1 MIQRVWKT
9 VAAFFL
15 LAAICFAAE
24 PPAPYGPLPSERQLQ
39 WHETEFYAFIHFTTN
54 TFTDKEWGYGDESE
68 SVFNPTA
75 FDADQIVQTCRDAGM
90 KGVVLTCK
98 HHDGFCLWPSKY
110 TEHSVK
116 KSPWKDG
123 KGDVV
128 REISDACRKYG
139 LKFGVY
145 LSPWDRNHKDYGKP
159 EYLEY
164 FRNQL
169 RELLTNYG
177 PIFEVWFDGA
187 NGGDGYYGG
196 AREKRSI
203 DNSTYY
209 DWPNTWAIVREL
221 QPGAAMFSDVGPDTR
236 WVGTEAGYAGDPC
249 WATITDEGWYPG
261 HAPSDQLLTGHRNG
275 KKWLPAET
283 NVSIRPGWFYHASED
298 KRVRSSER
306 LFQHWFE
313 SIGRGTNFIL
323 NLPPDRR
330 GILHE
335 NDVASL
341 RGFRKLMDATFSHD
355 LAPSATAIEGSTRG
369 NDPEFSPQNLLD
381 GKRDTYWT
389 TDDSVTTP
397 EVTLE
402 FKQPVTFNIVRMREY
417 LPLGQ
422 RVDDWALDTWQE
434 GQWQEFAKG
443 SAIGACRL
451 VRGKSLT
458 TKKVRLRITKA
469 PVCPALSEFGLF
481 AEPIRLDMPTIQRDR
496 QGLLTLTSPSAASAE
511 IHYTLDGSE
520 PDSKS
525 PLYKDPIPFPQGGV
539 VKTRVVNPKDGQQGE
554 VATAPFGLAKGK
566 WKVVSTS
573 FDASGSQG
581 ANVIDDN
588 PTTLWQTHGLDGER
602 QPPQDVVVD
611 LGETVNVKAFTYLPR
626 QDGIAHGLVDKYEFY
641 LSADGK
647 TWDKPAASGEFSNI
661 RANPVLQTVTLSQ
674 PVQARYFKFVATH
687 AVEKN
692 HVAVAELGIV
702 PVPSAAQ

>member
-24 PPAPYGPLPSERQLQ
+24 PPTPYGPLPSERQLR

-116 KSPWKDG
+116 KSPWREG

-221 QPGAAMFSDVGPDTR
+221 QPGAAMFSDVGRTP
-236 WVGTEAGYAGDPC
+236 VGGNRSGIC
-249 WATITDEGWYPG
+249 RRSLLG
-261 HAPSDQLLTGHRNG
+261 HDHRRR
-275 KKWLPAET
+275 L
-283 NVSIRPGWFYHASED
+283 VSGPRPFRPIAD
-298 KRVRSSER
+298 R
-306 LFQHWFE
+306 
-313 SIGRGTNFIL
+313 
-323 NLPPDRR
+323 PPDREKVAAR
-330 GILHE
+330 RNQRLH
-335 NDVASL
+335 
-341 RGFRKLMDATFSHD
+341 
-355 LAPSATAIEGSTRG
+355 PS
-369 NDPEFSPQNLLD
+369 
-381 GKRDTYWT
+381 
-389 TDDSVTTP
+389 
-397 EVTLE
+397 
-402 FKQPVTFNIVRMREY
+402 
-417 LPLGQ
+417 
-422 RVDDWALDTWQE
+422 
-434 GQWQEFAKG
+434 
-443 SAIGACRL
+443 RL
-451 VRGKSLT
+451 VLPRHRRQPGPFRRT
-458 TKKVRLRITKA
+458 TL
-469 PVCPALSEFGLF
+469 PALV
-481 AEPIRLDMPTIQRDR
+481 RVHR
-496 QGLLTLTSPSAASAE
+496 
-511 IHYTLDGSE
+511 
-520 PDSKS
+520 
-525 PLYKDPIPFPQGGV
+525 
-539 VKTRVVNPKDGQQGE
+539 TRHQFYP
-554 VATAPFGLAKGK
+554 
-566 WKVVSTS
+566 
-573 FDASGSQG
+573 
-581 ANVIDDN
+581 
-588 PTTLWQTHGLDGER
+588 
-602 QPPQDVVVD
+602 QPP
-611 LGETVNVKAFTYLPR
+611 PR
-626 QDGIAHGLVDKYEFY
+626 
-641 LSADGK
+641 
-647 TWDKPAASGEFSNI
+647 PAG
-661 RANPVLQTVTLSQ
+661 PD
-674 PVQARYFKFVATH
+674 P
-687 AVEKN
+687 
-692 HVAVAELGIV
+692 
-702 PVPSAAQ
+702 